1 MVEQETITQ
10 HLNDEEGLPLT
21 FRYKL
26 LAHTQNVGTQY
37 GIEIESSRGDRDS
50 LPNLSEDRQAVEE
63 LLALAARLSL
73 SPTHLRDVAEDWLGQ

>member
-1 MVEQETITQ
+1 MMEQDTITQ

-26 LAHTQNVGTQY
+26 LAHTQEEGMQY
-37 GIEIESSRGDRDS
+37 GIAIESSRGDRDS
-50 LPNLSEDRQAVEE
+50 LPDLSGNRQAVEE